1 VWLRLLRKPQGRI
14 LLSRRGSLGPLGDRR
29 AFSSYAEDEKSAGLR
44 SRVRLLVQD
53 GQVLDDNECAEP
65 NESRQADREQN
76 PDKFRLLGV
85 EVRHAHRS
93 STRQLRLR
101 PVIQRDICDGEK
113 AAWRRMVGGPRS
125 YLSF

>member
-1 VWLRLLRKPQGRI
+1 MRKMR
-14 LLSRRGSLGPLGDRR
+14 
-29 AFSSYAEDEKSAGLR
+29 SAGLR

-93 STRQLRLR
+93 STFAAGNTARQ
-101 PVIQRDICDGEK
+101 CDGEK
-113 AAWRRMVGGPRS
+113 AAGRRMVGGPALDFCPALGAKNR
-125 YLSF
+125 LANECRAWERFCREQAADGLGG